1 MLRRLVLAT
10 LVLGCSATAGEAAPP
25 IHSAPASVVSHVVLT
40 VSELDDAQKWFAQ
53 HVDAAPIERFAFA
66 DDGARWD
73 LGPQHGEALALAI
86 GAQRIVLLDFAGTA
100 PTTSAPA
107 TSNDARFQH
116 LALVVG
122 DIDARWAGLADASV
136 PVSPAPQRIPD
147 DNVAAAGIRAAYFR
161 GPDAHPLELI
171 WYPADKGAAAWH
183 RDGDRVL
190 GVDHSAIVVADTQR
204 SLAFY
209 RDLLGLE
216 VVGGSVNE
224 GVEQQRLSG
233 VDGARVRITALRGPS
248 GPGVELLEYVAPGL
262 AFAGDA
268 PTRADDPAHAET
280 TIVVADLDDTIAR
293 LRDAGVR
300 SLSRAA
306 RPCIGCTDDAPAFV
320 VADPDG
326 HAVQLVHEQE
336 Q

>member
-1 MLRRLVLAT
+1 MLAT
-10 LVLGCSATAGEAAPP
+10 SMVGCSATAGDAAPP
-25 IHSAPASVVSHVVLT
+25 IHAAQASAVSHVVLT
-40 VSELDDAQKWFAQ
+40 VSALDEAERWFAQ
-53 HVDAAPIERFAFA
+53 HVDAAPLERFAFS
-66 DDGARWD
+66 DDGTRWN
-73 LGPQHGEALALAI
+73 LGPQRGEAITLAI
-86 GAQRIVLLDFAGTA
+86 GAQRIVLIDFDGTA
-100 PTTSAPA
+100 PLASAPA

-122 DIDARWAGLADASV
+122 DIDARWAELRDAIV

-171 WYPADKGAAAWH
+171 WYPRDKGAVTWH

-190 GVDHSAIVVADTQR
+190 GIDHSAVVVADTQR

-224 GVEQQRLSG
+224 GVEQARLSG
-233 VDGARVRITALRGPS
+233 VDGARVRITALRGPN

-262 AFAGDA
+262 AFSGNS

-280 TIVVADLDDTIAR
+280 TIAVADLDDTIVK

-300 SLSRAA
+300 MSSRATS
-306 RPCIGCTDDAPAFV
+306 PCIGCSDDARAFV

-326 HAVQLVHEQE
+326 HAVQLVQSQE

>member
-1 MLRRLVLAT
+1 M
-10 LVLGCSATAGEAAPP
+10 LGCTAGEAAPP
-25 IHSAPASVVSHVVLT
+25 IHSARASAVSHVVLT
-40 VSELDDAQKWFAQ
+40 VRELDDAQQWFAQ
-53 HVDAAPIERFAFA
+53 HVDAEPIDRFAFA
-66 DDGARWD
+66 DDGTRWD
-73 LGPQHGEALALAI
+73 LGPVNGEAIAIAI
-86 GAQRIVLLDFAGTA
+86 GAQRIVLLDFDGAA
-100 PTTSAPA
+100 PTIGAPA

-122 DIDARWAGLADASV
+122 DIAARWAALGDAIV

-171 WYPADKGAAAWH
+171 WYPSDKGAAAWH
-183 RDGDRVL
+183 RDDDRVL
-190 GVDHSAIVVADTQR
+190 GIDHSAIVVADTQR
-204 SLAFY
+204 SLGFY

-216 VVGGSVNE
+216 VAGGSVNE
-224 GVEQQRLSG
+224 GVEQARLSG

-262 AFAGDA
+262 AFGGDA

-280 TIVVADLDDTIAR
+280 TIAVADLDHTIAE

-300 SLSRAA
+300 TVSRAIS
-306 RPCIGCTDDAPAFV
+306 PCIGCTGDARAFV

-326 HAVQLVHEQE
+326 HAVQLVQSEEQ
-336 Q
+336 